1 MICRNCGLQNPSGF
15 AFCGSC
21 GQALETAAQGDVSSL
36 DDTLVTPTVT
46 PRPAKRSLSQAVP
59 IVPTQTEAAAG
70 HRQSVVCRNCG
81 RANAASRSVCYQCG
95 RRLVMPAA
103 TRYQRAKERD
113 ATGAGAFAGSGASV
127 LALLAA
133 LGAGGLLLA
142 VVFLG
147 AGAQPA
153 ASPLAVLSP
162 EPVVSPTPTITA
174 APSVSPTRQPTAQP
188 TMPPSP
194 QPVATPDP
202 ATEPPAT
209 APSATGTTEP
219 SASPTA
225 VAPTLPPIAGADCS
239 GSSVETA
246 WLNLTRDDARERVP
260 AESTWCVHQ
269 VFVVPYFGSGRIRL
283 VVDGETIAEVIH
295 EASSSQSEYSI
306 PFTTPFAAE
315 EGARLAYQYRCNTA
329 DCTAV
334 IQIGYDPLTPP

>member
-21 GQALETAAQGDVSSL
+21 GQAFETAAQGDLSSL
-36 DDTLVTPTVT
+36 DDTLVTPTVS

-59 IVPTQTEAAAG
+59 IVPSRTEAAAG
-70 HRQSVVCRNCG
+70 HRPSVVCRNCG

-113 ATGAGAFAGSGASV
+113 AAGAAAFAGSGASV
-127 LALLAA
+127 VALLAA

-162 EPVVSPTPTITA
+162 AAVVSPTPAITA
-174 APSVSPTRQPTAQP
+174 APTAAPTLQPTAQP

-202 ATEPPAT
+202 ATEAPATASPGTPTNEPPAT
-209 APSATGTTEP
+209 PTALAPS
-219 SASPTA
+219 
-225 VAPTLPPIAGADCS
+225 LPPLTGVECS
-239 GSSVETA
+239 DSSAETA

-260 AESTWCVHQ
+260 PDSTWCVHQ
-269 VFVVPYFGSGRIRL
+269 VYVVPYFGSGRIRL
-283 VVDGETIAEVIH
+283 VVDGETVAEVDH
-295 EASSSQSEYSI
+295 ERSSSQSEYSF
-306 PFTTPFAAE
+306 PFTTPLAVE
-315 EGARLAYQYRCNTA
+315 EGARLTYQYRCATA
-329 DCTAV
+329 DCAAV
-334 IQIGYDPLTPP
+334 IQVGYDPVASP